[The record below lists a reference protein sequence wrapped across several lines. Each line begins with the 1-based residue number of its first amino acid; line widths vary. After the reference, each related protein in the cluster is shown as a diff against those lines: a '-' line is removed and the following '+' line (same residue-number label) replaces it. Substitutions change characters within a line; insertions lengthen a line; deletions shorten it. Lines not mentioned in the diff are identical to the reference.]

1 MTTIREQLE
10 TPIKG
15 RYDVIVCGGGPTGV
29 CAAVAA
35 GRQGARVLLIERMSC
50 LGGMW
55 TSGLVNPLFDQEN
68 KGGMI
73 REIVNRLSE
82 KQAWGGFRN
91 ISFHYEYMKHLL
103 EVMCH
108 EAGVTVLYNTTFA
121 RALTEGNRVT
131 GVVTEAIGG
140 RAAYLGKVIV
150 DSTADASVAASAGCP
165 WVMGDENG
173 ECQAMTLMFLVANIP
188 DKYNIT
194 EGLMMQEVLAE
205 AYPEETVFILKYS
218 MSGYSLHHHWL
229 CNGARG
235 SIYQACLGFVTTYM
249 QALADAGYDAR
260 IGVVCWMQGESDTTD
275 FKASKYLAN
284 QSAFAAYLRE
294 DLAAYAEEGGIYFI
308 DAGIS
313 NSPYCE
319 PAYPAINE
327 AKVQFAAL
335 SDLNLYFPTIEAGY
349 TVHQEPK
356 GDPDWGHYDAA
367 SELALGQ
374 KFGELVVESYGQRT
388 N

>member
-1 MTTIREQLE
+1 MATEDQTVWLNMNDAYPTASLPAAEQG
-10 TPIKG
+10 TPAK
-15 RYDVIVCGGGPTGV
+15 VILLLGQSNATGCSLTSYLQEYVGEEQYAVYESGFDSVRINYCLDDHKYTSGGAFLPVDLT
-29 CAAVAA
+29 CAAGEGCFGPEV
-35 GRQGARVLLIERMSC
+35 
-50 LGGMW
+50 GM
-55 TSGLVNPLFDQEN
+55 
-68 KGGMI
+68 
-73 REIVNRLSE
+73 
-82 KQAWGGFRN
+82 A
-91 ISFHYEYMKHLL
+91 
-103 EVMCH
+103 
-108 EAGVTVLYNTTFA
+108 
-121 RALTEGNRVT
+121 
-131 GVVTEAIGG
+131 
-140 RAAYLGKVIV
+140 
-150 DSTADASVAASAGCP
+150 
-165 WVMGDENG
+165 
-173 ECQAMTLMFLVANIP
+173 
-188 DKYNIT
+188 
-194 EGLMMQEVLAE
+194 EVLAE
-205 AYPEETVFILKYS
+205 AYPEQNVFILKYS

-229 CNGARG
+229 CAGERG

-260 IGVVCWMQGESDTTD
+260 IGAVCWMQGESDTTD

-294 DLAAYAEEGGIYFI
+294 DLAEYAEEGGIYFI